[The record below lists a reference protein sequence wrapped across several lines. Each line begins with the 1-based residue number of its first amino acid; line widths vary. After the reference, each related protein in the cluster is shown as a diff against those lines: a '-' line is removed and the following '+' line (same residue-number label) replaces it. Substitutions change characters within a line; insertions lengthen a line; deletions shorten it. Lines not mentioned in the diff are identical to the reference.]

1 MDPLRKLLPELKEFQ
16 KAGGIIL
23 FGHGALTIDADKFN
37 EFMKGYVR
45 RDEVLPLLK
54 QARAEY
60 LEQHSDG
67 ETDCVTPYD
76 HLFYG
81 RD

>member
-1 MDPLRKLLPELKEFQ
+1 MKVVYKNIETGELCSGGFLMKDAHKWDIYFQ
-16 KAGGIIL
+16 A
-23 FGHGALTIDADKFN
+23 A
-37 EFMKGYVR
+37 
-45 RDEVLPLLK
+45 EVLPLLK